1 MAYAPA
7 KVVTSTGL
15 GGGEIHYMAII
26 IRVRV
31 TREAAQ
37 YPLHYVTYVPSL
49 KLLRP
54 TVFARN
60 VKDAWID
67 GKITDRLLLRNDYI
81 FFFFK
86 KNTRLNQLMPC
97 DKATNMPYDFHY
109 QPLFSY

>member
-7 KVVTSTGL
+7 KVATSTGL
-15 GGGEIHYMAII
+15 GGGEIHYMAPII
-26 IRVRV
+26 WVKV

-67 GKITDRLLLRNDYI
+67 GQITDRLLVQSYYI
-81 FFFFK
+81 FFFTLRK
-86 KNTRLNQLMPC
+86 T
-97 DKATNMPYDFHY
+97 TG
-109 QPLFSY
+109 